1 MTRLSKIIFLAL
13 GLSLS
18 ALAQEPIEP
27 PSLGQ
32 NTQGKP
38 AVLNE
43 EENVSNSEAL
53 NETIDP
59 STITNELEA
68 EDQSESS
75 RSPLRLLGTTKINEL
90 RRENGR
96 IYRIEFEHS
105 SGSKQVIEEFDS
117 DGKIESKSNDIEET
131 PNLPK
136 WRLGSW

>member
-1 MTRLSKIIFLAL
+1 MARLNKVLFLAL
-13 GLSLS
+13 GLSVS
-18 ALAQEPIEP
+18 AFAQEPIEP

-32 NTQGKP
+32 NTQGEP

-43 EENVSNSEAL
+43 EEAISSSEVL

-68 EDQSESS
+68 EDQNQSS

-90 RRENGR
+90 RRENGQ

-117 DGKIESKSNDIEET
+117 DGKIQSKSNDIEET